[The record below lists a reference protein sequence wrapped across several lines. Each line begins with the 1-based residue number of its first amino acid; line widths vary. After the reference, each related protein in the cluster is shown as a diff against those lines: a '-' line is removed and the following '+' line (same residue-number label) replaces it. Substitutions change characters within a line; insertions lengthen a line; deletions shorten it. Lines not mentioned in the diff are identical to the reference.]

1 MRETW
6 ISTVDFANVLVTA
19 GWFYF
24 FLSRRIMH
32 FLNRW
37 QHVRGVVLFFLVMET
52 LTTRLPS
59 LASLVWYGARSRLGS
74 IDHAHAWWVLYL
86 WLDWVLDALDPFLEF
101 LLLFLIDCGFVNHLD
116 ISCIVLAFVQKLPF
130 FPFLFFFEQF
140 GLLIPFNNVLI
151 YLRSQLFRVKK
162 CVVYLS
168 ISLSFSFLSNMWNY
182 LLTLLRELVQFFF
195 ENGTEFR
202 LSLLLVLLF
211 KFLSFQLLLLLKVF
225 L

>member
-1 MRETW
+1 
-6 ISTVDFANVLVTA
+6 
-19 GWFYF
+19 
-24 FLSRRIMH
+24 
-32 FLNRW
+32 
-37 QHVRGVVLFFLVMET
+37 
-52 LTTRLPS
+52 
-59 LASLVWYGARSRLGS
+59 
-74 IDHAHAWWVLYL
+74 
-86 WLDWVLDALDPFLEF
+86 
-101 LLLFLIDCGFVNHLD
+101 
-116 ISCIVLAFVQKLPF
+116 
-130 FPFLFFFEQF
+130 
-140 GLLIPFNNVLI
+140 LI